1 MDSDDAGAKCLHAIL
16 YNTWHNDTRAI
27 DICNASEITLDTG
40 DQKKLIRDAFGDPLV
55 FRIFADLNSNGQFDG
70 TGESL
75 DSLLSTNELPDFRQL
90 VIQVTYVR
98 QNER

>member
-1 MDSDDAGAKCLHAIL
+1 
-16 YNTWHNDTRAI
+16 
-27 DICNASEITLDTG
+27 
-40 DQKKLIRDAFGDPLV
+40 V